1 MIWLVA
7 CGASQNPETDQSLY
21 LKALKEPHSAL
32 ETCVQI
38 QNDDVQGEC
47 LLFAATEGGHG
58 SEACGVARTNKWK
71 EACFF
76 EVIDTKGVPKH
87 QAKDSCAR
95 TGRFIN
101 RCVYHIIQREE
112 QQWMKQYP
120 VGREKEMSR
129 AIQSEILRLGGTELS
144 NDPLSQTLVSRIVAR
159 RFLKEWR
166 LYPEI
171 RFPGRFCGNL
181 DDEGCQLAYRFV
193 LRIHAKKPNPCHVPP
208 SFDVLKK
215 MQIPYWEDFFHDSA
229 VRVWSEACRD

>member
-1 MIWLVA
+1 MIWFLA
-7 CGASQNPETDQSLY
+7 CISSQSMDTDQSLY
-21 LKALKEPHSAL
+21 LKALKEPHDAL

-38 QNDDVQGEC
+38 QNDDMQGEC

-58 SEACGVARTNKWK
+58 SDACGVARVDKWK

-76 EVIDTKGVPKH
+76 EVIDTKGVPKN

-112 QQWMKQYP
+112 QMWMKRYP
-120 VGREKEMSR
+120 AGQEKEMSH
-129 AIQSEILRLGGTELS
+129 AIQDEITRLGGTELS

-166 LYPEI
+166 LDSDV
-171 RFPGRFCGNL
+171 RFPSHFCGNL
-181 DDEGCQLAYRFV
+181 DQNGCRLAYRFAIR
-193 LRIHAKKPNPCHVPP
+193 LRAKKPKPCRIPP
-208 SFDVLKK
+208 SLDALKNN
-215 MQIPYWEDFFHDSA
+215 QIPFWEDHFHDDA
-229 VRVWSEACRD
+229 VRVWSEVCRE